1 MISSWLSLVSWSSIR
16 NSCKTSASN
25 DLLKSNSWFV
35 NCRSTNKLFYNIS
48 CINELFRR
56 SINKLLQYPMKMCYK
71 NIVQF
76 VLCFWLFRLS
86 CLLIIAKYCIFVIF
100 HISPPFEDEK
110 IYSKVEEEKEDKE
123 EQIENINK
131 KKFNW
136 LLAYDIISLNHVLF
150 LIFWAKKYF
159 VKCYSDWP

>member
-1 MISSWLSLVSWSSIR
+1 
-16 NSCKTSASN
+16 
-25 DLLKSNSWFV
+25 
-35 NCRSTNKLFYNIS
+35 
-48 CINELFRR
+48 
-56 SINKLLQYPMKMCYK
+56 MCYK

-76 VLCFWLFRLS
+76 VLCFWFFRLS

-123 EQIENINK
+123 EQRENINK

-159 VKCYSDWP
+159 VEMLFGLNLKKVVRIKRAL